1 MYNYSLLETSCY
13 YLIQEKADGPISLI
27 KVNMDT
33 DYCLFIT
40 RFGETEITEWRRKD
54 DQIHEIL
61 ELLTDDKVKV
71 WQAAYYSNEDA
82 LYEDGEE

>member
-13 YLIQEKADGPISLI
+13 YLIQEKADGPVNLI

-40 RFGETEITEWRRKD
+40 RFGETEVTEWRKKED
-54 DQIHEIL
+54 PIQEIL
-61 ELLTDDKVKV
+61 ELLSEEKVKE

-82 LYEDGEE
+82 FYEDGEE